1 MFPVNVLIGGVTA
14 PAATTER
21 EGLAHA
27 IPQIATV
34 GGRLRLVHHDA
45 RGFGATREGDDV
57 LVAIGVDAAGV
68 THALVFLN
76 GVRERNRLV
85 NIERLYKTPS
95 RPRVFPQKGVVRHAF
110 IRHDNKFPVFW
121 NGES

>member
-1 MFPVNVLIGGVTA
+1 MSPVNVLVGGVAA
-14 PAATTER
+14 PATATQG

-45 RGFGATREGDDV
+45 RGFGATCQRDDV
-57 LVAIGVDAAGV
+57 LIAIGVDAAGV

-76 GVRERNRLV
+76 SIRERN
-85 NIERLYKTPS
+85 KPS
-95 RPRVFPQKGVVRHAF
+95 MRR
-110 IRHDNKFPVFW
+110 
-121 NGES
+121 S

>member
-1 MFPVNVLIGGVTA
+1 MFPVNVLIGGVAA

-34 GGRLRLVHHDA
+34 GGCLRLVHHDA

-57 LVAIGVDAAGV
+57 LIAIGVDAAGV

-76 GVRERNRLV
+76 SIRERNRLV
-85 NIERLYKTPS
+85 NISDFIKRHHG
-95 RPRVFPQKGVVRHAF
+95 RDGVL
-110 IRHDNKFPVFW
+110 
-121 NGES
+121 